1 MDNLNQIRQTAEN
14 LSKMFQ
20 FFVEQT
26 RHYDPKELKDQGID
40 IKIPLP
46 LTIDPHFG
54 GRSLNK
60 SVGPDYRNYYI
71 HLEQQVKL
79 IQFVFD
85 YYDLP
90 TYHLTI
96 WRKLIV
102 QLHAEQI
109 SVLLESKWHYSGQLR
124 QQLSQVLANNA
135 VLGISEDVVKAAQET
150 FDKLDSPWHKKP
162 FGVRDQKR
170 VIELLNAV
178 TTSYLTR

>member
-1 MDNLNQIRQTAEN
+1 VDNLNQIRQTAEN

-20 FFVEQT
+20 IFVEQT
-26 RHYDPKELKDQGID
+26 KHYDPKELRGQGID
-40 IKIPLP
+40 IKIPLR

-102 QLHAEQI
+102 QLQAEQI

-124 QQLSQVLANNA
+124 QQLSIALADNA
-135 VLGISEDVVKAAQET
+135 ILGITEDLVTAVQET
-150 FDKLDSPWHKKP
+150 FDKLDNPWHKKP
-162 FGVRDQKR
+162 IGIRDQKR

-178 TTSYLTR
+178 MNSYIAR